1 MREGDN
7 VALIVIKESNNNDG
21 KDEVVLE
28 WKGESYTFED
38 LVSCGSSSRDG
49 IHVLVDSNRDSSR
62 NRLEQ
67 LEVIVS
73 TSLLLGAIGS
83 WFLCSATGYQAIFPS
98 SATTGIVLKITI
110 WLTIFAIATTNQY
123 HYWYPL
129 QRTLHIT
136 LSTPTPTTTT
146 NKNHSD
152 NQTTKAVQPVTT
164 TITHKSISSTST
176 PPTTTTTTTTT
187 NKSSPTKK
195 TKKTSSTKKQPK
207 QQEEQ
212 LLVSSSSTNATT
224 IPHIMEDGD
233 SVPFRFIRAT
243 KGDIKAAKIRWS
255 KTLEWRESMG
265 MDTILQEPHPNLSCI
280 KQNYPHYFHLRGK
293 KNEACYYE
301 SPPKMKL
308 KALKEANITMDDML
322 RHYVLCCEFMW
333 TVIEPNEEGKSIY
346 VINLDG
352 MGMRDFAGD
361 VVDFVKRASAFTS
374 EHYPERSGTI
384 FVVNVPSWF
393 SIIWNAVKGWV
404 DDVTKQKIKIIK
416 SGNPQSIT
424 KALLEKIELHNIPP
438 EYGGTSM
445 PLGQSPEEEVFAHHF
460 AKLNNKATTKPQQPL

>member
-1 MREGDN
+1 MMTDENN
-7 VALIVIKESNNNDG
+7 VALIVIKESNKK
-21 KDEVVLE
+21 KDDNEVVLK
-28 WKGESYTFED
+28 WKGKSYTFQD
-38 LVSCGSSSRDG
+38 LVRLVSYGGSSSMDTSG
-49 IHVLVDSNRDSSR
+49 IHVVVDSSSSSSSDGRKR

-73 TSLLLGAIGS
+73 TSVLLGAIGS
-83 WFLCSATGYQAIFPS
+83 WFLCSTSGYQAIFPS

-110 WLTIFAIATTNQY
+110 WLILLAIAITNQY

-129 QRTLHIT
+129 HKTLHIT
-136 LSTPTPTTTT
+136 LPLTP
-146 NKNHSD
+146 
-152 NQTTKAVQPVTT
+152 
-164 TITHKSISSTST
+164 
-176 PPTTTTTTTTT
+176 PPTTTTSNTNIPTTRSPVTTT
-187 NKSSPTKK
+187 NTTPSKKNHKKNSSF
-195 TKKTSSTKKQPK
+195 SNKKQLK
-207 QQEEQ
+207 QQQQQEKDKSG
-212 LLVSSSSTNATT
+212 SSH
-224 IPHIMEDGD
+224 PIMEDGD

-243 KGDIKAAKIRWS
+243 KGDIKGAKIRWN

-265 MDTILQEPHPNLSCI
+265 MDTILQEPHPNLHLI

-308 KALKEANITMDDML
+308 KALKEAKITMDDML

-333 TVIEPNEEGKSIY
+333 TIIEPNEEGKSIY
-346 VINLDG
+346 VINLEG
-352 MGMRDFAGD
+352 MGMRDFAGE

-416 SGNPQSIT
+416 SGNLQSIT
-424 KALLEKIELHNIPP
+424 NALLEKIELHNIPP

-460 AKLNNKATTKPQQPL
+460 AKLNNKSTNPNYIQ